1 MSSSYRGEA
10 WEVINA
16 QKEVQA
22 SVARCLRTPPQPA
35 KAKDFNFGLSHCIK
49 QREQPEHSCRWQLY
63 IGPVTTV
70 PSRAK
75 AHPLRPSS
83 ILFHPRGGNSAISGQ
98 VSGTFFSPEV

>member
-1 MSSSYRGEA
+1 MLPPGQFDSWASYRGGG
-10 WEVINA
+10 WQVINA
-16 QKEVQA
+16 QMKVQA

-35 KAKDFNFGLSHCIK
+35 KAEDFDFGLSRRIK

-75 AHPLRPSS
+75 AHPLRPRRSYFTPMAGIS
-83 ILFHPRGGNSAISGQ
+83 VGGR
-98 VSGTFFSPEV
+98 VVR